1 MSCHGLGSWLHSE
14 QIGCGWSLRKCFLGE
29 QAKEGVHPQGRSWFG
44 DASTS
49 AAVHCCGVG
58 VCNKVDTAP
67 VSIRLARVCPD
78 SNLGSKDK
86 VAAIHTHTS
95 SKRKA
100 CPRKCTRSALRERL
114 SNPTHTHSS
123 APAQHRSHARQM
135 VSSLM
140 CALAQHCLHAFQ
152 LVAHRL
158 NCTGSALQTK

>member
-14 QIGCGWSLRKCFLGE
+14 QIGCGRSLRKCFLGE

-86 VAAIHTHTS
+86 VAAIHTHTHLPNG
-95 SKRKA
+95 KHARA
-100 CPRKCTRSALRERL
+100 
-114 SNPTHTHSS
+114 S
-123 APAQHRSHARQM
+123 APARHCANACPILRTRTQVHPLSTAHTPAKWSARSCVH
-135 VSSLM
+135 SLST
-140 CALAQHCLHAFQ
+140 
-152 LVAHRL
+152 V
-158 NCTGSALQTK
+158 CTPSNW